1 MEIKKYIEDNKSEI
15 IDSLAQLISYKSVS
29 VETNNPEMP
38 FGEECKKA
46 LDYTLDLADKM
57 GFRTKNIDGYCG
69 YVEFGEGE
77 ELVGIVGH
85 LDVVPADI
93 NDGWT
98 VDPFM
103 VDIRDGKIFGR
114 GSIDDKGPVIAS
126 LYAMKYIADNM
137 KINKRVRLIL
147 GLNEEKGWK
156 CINHYK
162 EVEEIPTIGF
172 SPDADFPAI
181 YAEKGILSLEIE
193 NEFKLSDFEILDIN
207 TNGNALNV
215 VPKYVQITMKYIGA
229 GEIPSFESNEEIK
242 VTNLDNNTFEIEAFG
257 KASHAAFPENGKN
270 AITIIFKYL
279 LKYFKSEY
287 IETLM
292 NLGFFEI
299 ESPEFLSRE
308 DIAYATEF
316 EDVSVIQDESG
327 ILTSNI
333 ADLKY
338 EDGKLKISLNLRVPV
353 KTELDKIILQYR
365 KLKNIYED
373 LEVSVLSRQEPL
385 YVDKDSFLV
394 RKLVDVYNKA
404 TATKKEAI
412 AIGGGTYAR
421 AFPNFIA
428 YGATMPGEPDMCH
441 QVDEFISLDNLF
453 LACEIYSEAIY
464 ELAK

>member
-1 MEIKKYIEDNKSEI
+1 MEIRKYIEENKNNI
-15 IDSLAQLISYKSVS
+15 INTLSDLISYKSVS
-29 VETNNPEMP
+29 VESNNSKMP

-46 LDYTLDLADKM
+46 LDYILNLGNKM

-69 YVEFGEGE
+69 YIEFGQGE
-77 ELVGIVGH
+77 ELVGIIGH

-93 NDGWT
+93 KDGWT
-98 VDPFM
+98 TDPFKL
-103 VDIRDGKIFGR
+103 DIRDKKIFGR
-114 GSIDDKGPVIAS
+114 GSIDDKGPVVAS
-126 LYAMKYIADNM
+126 LYAMKYVADNM

-147 GLNEEKGWK
+147 GLNEETGWK

-162 EVEEIPTIGF
+162 EVEEIPDIGF

-181 YAEKGILSLEIE
+181 YAEKGILSLEIAKKFE
-193 NEFKLSDFEILDIN
+193 LDNFEILDID
-207 TNGNALNV
+207 TNKNALNV
-215 VPKYVQITMKYIGA
+215 VPKYVSIKIRFKGSDT
-229 GEIPSFESNEEIK
+229 IPDFKSDENIK
-242 VTNLDNNTFEIEAFG
+242 ITNLDGNIFKIEAYG

-270 AITIIFKYL
+270 AITILFKYL
-279 LKYFKSEY
+279 LEYIKSDY

-292 NLGFFEI
+292 HLGIFEI
-299 ESPEFLSRE
+299 ESPEFLSRQ

-316 EDVSVIQDESG
+316 DDISVIQDESG

-338 EDGKLKISLNLRVPV
+338 EGEVLKIRLNLRVPV
-353 KTELDKIILQYR
+353 KTELDKIILQYK
-365 KLKNIYED
+365 KLKNIYEN
-373 LEVSVLSRQEPL
+373 LEVTVLSRQEPL
-385 YVDKDSFLV
+385 YVDKNSFLV
-394 RKLVDVYNKA
+394 TKLVDVYNRS

-421 AFPNFIA
+421 AFENCIA

-441 QVDEFISLDNLF
+441 QVNEYISLENFF